1 MPKKELKGTFWPGVR
16 QRMYEKAIELYMYDH
31 PETQNKPEIEE
42 LQEAGYMHTAKVL
55 VLREMRLE
63 NKPSTQQT

>member
-1 MPKKELKGTFWPGVR
+1 MPKRELKGEFWPGVR
-16 QRMYEKAIELYMYDH
+16 QRMYEKAIELYMYDD

-42 LQEAGYMHTAKVL
+42 LHEAGYMHTAKVL

-63 NKPSTQQT
+63 NKPNNQQT